1 MTARLEQSGVREL
14 HPLSAVM
21 IATVTENSVSD
32 RKQRLGNKLLGA
44 AALLVFGVSGF
55 TALDAFHANHALMI
69 NASDSLPNWAFYM
82 TRGGDPKPGDYIS
95 FVPPKNPLVIA
106 HFGKKPPIF
115 AKIVYGMPGDVVT
128 HAGSEV
134 LINGKRVGQTKAVT
148 KRGEILLAG
157 PTGVIPQG
165 CYYAGTPSKDGF
177 DSRYAAI
184 GFVCARQIYG
194 TGVPI
199 L

>member
-1 MTARLEQSGVREL
+1 MTIFATSSEQLRAKRLSNRMFG
-14 HPLSAVM
+14 
-21 IATVTENSVSD
+21 ATV
-32 RKQRLGNKLLGA
+32 LII
-44 AALLVFGVSGF
+44 VSGAVWS
-55 TALDAFHANHALMI
+55 ALDTFHRNHALMI

-82 TRGGDPKPGDYIS
+82 TRGADPKRGDYIS
-95 FVPPKNPLVIA
+95 FVAPRNALVVS
-106 HFGKKPPIF
+106 HFGAKPPMF
-115 AKIVYGMPGDVVT
+115 AKIVYGMPGDMVT
-128 HAGSEV
+128 HSGGQV
-134 LINGKRVGQTKAVT
+134 LINGKRVGQTKPFS
-148 KRGEILLAG
+148 KRGEPLLAG

-184 GFVCARQIYG
+184 GFVCSAQIFG

>member
-1 MTARLEQSGVREL
+1 MRAPVPESN
-14 HPLSAVM
+14 LS
-21 IATVTENSVSD
+21 D
-32 RKQRLGNKLLGA
+32 HQPRLGNKLLGA
-44 AALLVFGVSGF
+44 AALLVVGVSGF
-55 TALDAFHANHALMI
+55 TALDAFHVNHALMI

-82 TRGGDPKPGDYIS
+82 TRGAAPKRGDYIS
-95 FVPPKNPLVIA
+95 FVPPRSALVIS
-106 HFGKKPPIF
+106 HFGTKPQMF
-115 AKIVYGMPGDVVT
+115 AKIVYGMPGDMVT
-128 HAGSEV
+128 RTGGQV
-134 LINGKRVGQTKAVT
+134 LINGRRVGQAKAVT
-148 KRGEILLAG
+148 KRGEPLLAG

-184 GFVCARQIYG
+184 GFVCARQIFG

>member
-1 MTARLEQSGVREL
+1 MTATVSSGTANE
-14 HPLSAVM
+14 A
-21 IATVTENSVSD
+21 
-32 RKQRLGNKLLGA
+32 KQRLGNRLLGA
-44 AALLVFGVSGF
+44 AVLLLVGGTCF
-55 TALDAFHANHALMI
+55 TALDAFHRNHALMI

-82 TRGGDPKPGDYIS
+82 TRGADPKRGDYIS
-95 FVPPKNPLVIA
+95 FVAPRNALVVS
-106 HFGKKPPIF
+106 HFGAKPPMF
-115 AKIVYGMPGDVVT
+115 AKIVYGMPGDTVSR
-128 HAGSEV
+128 AGSQV
-134 LINGKRVGQTKAVT
+134 LINGKLVGRTKPLT
-148 KRGEILLAG
+148 KRGEPLVAG

-184 GFVCARQIYG
+184 GFVCAAQIFG